1 MANCNIATHC
11 SHPLV
16 RSLVLPPTL
25 PYSFSASYSQQS
37 GSTRKLCGF
46 PHSFSPY
53 LALFQLWCMCFG
65 RPRNS
70 PHTLHSVFCLGHM
83 LQLASQSTLLL
94 TFAVSWHSSSSFAKS
109 LGWAGTAIAQNI
121 PQPPPLYLPYPLL
134 SIEDCHT
141 FRRLTTTFYSQ
152 NDKCLVCVCVHLMHV
167 CVFVCVRCCR
177 RCFSHFNFSSSKMG
191 NLWEMG
197 KWAGNSLAKHLTHAC
212 APFKFTVLTH

>member
-121 PQPPPLYLPYPLL
+121 PHTPLPFAFFFPTPCWVLRIATLFA
-134 SIEDCHT
+134 DW
-141 FRRLTTTFYSQ
+141 RRHFTAKTTS
-152 NDKCLVCVCVHLMHV
+152 
-167 CVFVCVRCCR
+167 
-177 RCFSHFNFSSSKMG
+177 
-191 NLWEMG
+191 
-197 KWAGNSLAKHLTHAC
+197 A
-212 APFKFTVLTH
+212 